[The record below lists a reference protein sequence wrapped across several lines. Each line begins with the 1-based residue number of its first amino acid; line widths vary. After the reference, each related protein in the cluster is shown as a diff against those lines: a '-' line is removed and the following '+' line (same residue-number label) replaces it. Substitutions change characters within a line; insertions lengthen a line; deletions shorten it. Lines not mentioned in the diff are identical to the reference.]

1 LIEIDTTAVAFHSV
15 QSETLRVFVI
25 NAKYSALNFTSMKF
39 VVAELRLKRCEVYA
53 ISAKLSTR
61 MSPNFVVAKLSS
73 QTLRGLRQVCEALNF
88 NALNFTSVKV
98 AKLSSQTLRKSSSFR
113 TLRKLHE
120 LCEAFKSNYTSR
132 CAVHSGLHYD
142 FSYALSA
149 SDIASPSPEYRWSQ
163 SCLAIFGELRILLL
177 HAFFQLSESS
187 SSFEIRH
194 SNDPNTPRGIHLYFG
209 SSYKHCQHDL
219 ADH

>member
-1 LIEIDTTAVAFHSV
+1 M
-15 QSETLRVFVI
+15 QSETLRVHVI
-25 NAKYSALNFTSMKF
+25 NAKFSALNFTSMKF

-53 ISAKLSTR
+53 NSAKLSTR
-61 MSPNFVVAKLSS
+61 MSPNFV
-73 QTLRGLRQVCEALNF
+73 
-88 NALNFTSVKV
+88 V